1 MASVSWDYHSY
12 RHKVRYQVQEGRK
25 AFRKLPPLHLVHRTY
40 AYDPSWYQLFG
51 LMEAEQVLE
60 LLSRV
65 SRMKQLQGIRLAQ
78 KPENPP
84 PVLTDEERYR
94 RRKQK
99 KRIMR
104 ENRIQRHHMIPDDG
118 AGHVLSKHFPFR
130 PKLHRDGQLIE
141 HTDSPPDGPQSAQKS
156 PWQVIPT
163 PG

>member
-1 MASVSWDYHSY
+1 M
-12 RHKVRYQVQEGRK
+12 
-25 AFRKLPPLHLVHRTY
+25 
-40 AYDPSWYQLFG
+40 
-51 LMEAEQVLE
+51 LE

-104 ENRIQRHHMIPDDG
+104 ENRIQRHHMIPDSRG
-118 AGHVLSKHFPFR
+118 GSKEKQNMLRIKAGRHKAWHDLFDTDTWDEAIARLASV
-130 PKLHRDGQLIE
+130 IE
-141 HTDSPPDGPQSAQKS
+141 RHKTLE
-156 PWQVIPT
+156 QVA
-163 PG
+163 